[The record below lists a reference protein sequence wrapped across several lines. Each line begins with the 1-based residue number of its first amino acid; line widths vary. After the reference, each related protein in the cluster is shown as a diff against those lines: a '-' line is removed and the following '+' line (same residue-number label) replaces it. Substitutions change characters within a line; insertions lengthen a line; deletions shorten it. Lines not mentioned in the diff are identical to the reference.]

1 MKKILVL
8 LLVMILVCGCTPVKD
23 KSVEEIINTTLSS
36 KYKLYNT
43 VNRGYKYYLPR
54 GLDAIKQ
61 DEYNVIIRSRYY
73 NYYLY
78 VDLVS
83 YYNKVEL
90 NYKQNTEL
98 YYSELFDNG
107 KDKKGILNIT
117 EYDKDEVIIEMSYHY
132 ADIAA
137 KVKKDDIN
145 EAVLNMISIIN
156 SVHYQDD
163 VIKSLLEEDVLK
175 SSEEKIE
182 VFKTETSESSG
193 LEVIDDT
200 YTGNEEEDYDP
211 DVIKREDV

>member
-1 MKKILVL
+1 
-8 LLVMILVCGCTPVKD
+8 
-23 KSVEEIINTTLSS
+23 
-36 KYKLYNT
+36 
-43 VNRGYKYYLPR
+43 
-54 GLDAIKQ
+54 
-61 DEYNVIIRSRYY
+61 
-73 NYYLY
+73 
-78 VDLVS
+78 
-83 YYNKVEL
+83 
-90 NYKQNTEL
+90 
-98 YYSELFDNG
+98 
-107 KDKKGILNIT
+107 
-117 EYDKDEVIIEMSYHY
+117 MSYHY

-200 YTGNEEEDYDP
+200 YTGNEDEDYDP